1 MRHGF
6 DQGAADISGARQ
18 PGNQPGTAAVRTETM
33 RGALSRIPAETADM
47 NTRTTEATVRFSST
61 FLLPGHG
68 EPQPPGEYRVEHHE
82 EPIDGIARLAWRRV
96 GTFIHLPAIASR
108 ATTRQMVPI
117 DPADLDAAL
126 KKDQQQT

>member
-1 MRHGF
+1 M
-6 DQGAADISGARQ
+6 QEAR
-18 PGNQPGTAAVRTETM
+18 
-33 RGALSRIPAETADM
+33 LRIPAETAEM
-47 NTRTTEATVRFSST
+47 NTRTTESTIRFASP

-82 EPIDGIARLAWRRV
+82 ELIEGIDRLAWRRV

-108 ATTRQMVPI
+108 AMARQMVPV
-117 DPADLDAAL
+117 DPADLDAAQ